1 MPGIPSRHKSIFL
14 LTGVVLLQVLLLAL
28 QIKRDSEGRL
38 IRVWTVGAFSP
49 FERAGNHGIGHLRE
63 TWRHY
68 FALQNASRENEQ
80 LRREND
86 QLKMQVN
93 QLQSKAIEA
102 DRLALLLNFHKSHD
116 SVPMLGARVIATS
129 AGTASAT
136 IMLDRGSKDH
146 IKKNM
151 GVITPEGVV
160 GKIVEVY
167 DNTSEV
173 LLLTDKDS
181 GVGAMLGNSRVQSPV
196 GGAGEPLLVMKYVA
210 NDDVVNVGERVVTSG
225 MDKIFPRDLPIGT
238 ITDIKPGNP
247 FKSIRIRPSA
257 NLERLEEVIVLLTLQ
272 PLQMSQE
279 TETGKP
285 SASVATKPPGET
297 AKPSASAASKPAGE
311 AAKPPTSGAAAKP
324 GPAALLPA
332 TVPAADDAAAAVKPE

>member
-1 MPGIPSRHKSIFL
+1 MPGIQSRHKSIFL

-68 FALQNASRENEQ
+68 FALQNTSRENEQ

-86 QLKMQVN
+86 ELKMQVN

-102 DRLALLLNFHKSHD
+102 DRLALLLNFHKSHE

-136 IMLDRGSKDH
+136 IMLDRGAKDH

-160 GKIVEVY
+160 GKVVEVY

-196 GGAGEPLLVMKYVA
+196 GGAGEPLLLMKYVA
-210 NDDVVNVGERVVTSG
+210 NDDTVNVGERVVTSG

-272 PLQMSQE
+272 PLQMNQE
-279 TETGKP
+279 T
-285 SASVATKPPGET
+285 ET
-297 AKPSASAASKPAGE
+297 AKPSASVASKPIGGTVKSPVSGT
-311 AAKPPTSGAAAKP
+311 AAKPA
-324 GPAALLPA
+324 PAPVSLTP
-332 TVPAADDAAAAVKPE
+332 VPASADAATAVKPE

>member
-38 IRVWTVGAFSP
+38 IRVGPVGAFSP

-86 QLKMQVN
+86 ELKIQVN

-102 DRLALLLNFHKSHD
+102 DRLALLLNFHKSHEN
-116 SVPMLGARVIATS
+116 VPMLGARVIATS

-160 GKIVEVY
+160 GKVVEVY

-181 GVGAMLGNSRVQSPV
+181 GVGAMLAIPECKAR
-196 GGAGEPLLVMKYVA
+196 
-210 NDDVVNVGERVVTSG
+210 
-225 MDKIFPRDLPIGT
+225 
-238 ITDIKPGNP
+238 
-247 FKSIRIRPSA
+247 
-257 NLERLEEVIVLLTLQ
+257 
-272 PLQMSQE
+272 
-279 TETGKP
+279 
-285 SASVATKPPGET
+285 
-297 AKPSASAASKPAGE
+297 SAALVNRCCS
-311 AAKPPTSGAAAKP
+311 
-324 GPAALLPA
+324 
-332 TVPAADDAAAAVKPE
+332 

>member
-14 LTGVVLLQVLLLAL
+14 LAGVVLLQILLLAL

-68 FALQNASRENEQ
+68 FALQNASRENEL
-80 LRREND
+80 LRRENND
-86 QLKMQVN
+86 LKMQVN

-102 DRLALLLNFHKSHD
+102 DRLALLLNFHKSHEN
-116 SVPMLGARVIATS
+116 VPMLGARVIATS

-136 IMLDRGSKDH
+136 IVLDRGSKDH

-181 GVGAMLGNSRVQSPV
+181 GVGAMLSVSRKQSPV

-210 NDDVVNVGERVVTSG
+210 NDDVVSVGERVVTSG

-238 ITDIKPGNP
+238 ITEIKPGNP

-257 NLERLEEVIVLLTLQ
+257 DLERLEEVIVLLTLQ
-272 PLQMSQE
+272 QLQLNQE
-279 TETGKP
+279 SESAKP
-285 SASVATKPPGET
+285 SDSVASKLVTET
-297 AKPSASAASKPAGE
+297 AKPPAAST
-311 AAKPPTSGAAAKP
+311 AAKSAPAPVSSTPVP
-324 GPAALLPA
+324 GSA
-332 TVPAADDAAAAVKPE
+332 DAAAVVKPE

>member
-1 MPGIPSRHKSIFL
+1 MPGIPSRHKSTFL

-86 QLKMQVN
+86 ELKMQVN

-102 DRLALLLNFHKSHD
+102 DRLALLLNFHKSHEN
-116 SVPMLGARVIATS
+116 VPMLGARVIATS

-160 GKIVEVY
+160 GKVVEVY

-210 NDDVVNVGERVVTSG
+210 NDDTVNIGERVVTSG

-272 PLQMSQE
+272 PLQMNQE
-279 TETGKP
+279 TETAKP
-285 SASVATKPPGET
+285 SASVATKPAGET
-297 AKPSASAASKPAGE
+297 AQSSASAASKPGVD
-311 AAKPPTSGAAAKP
+311 AAKSPSSGAVAKP
-324 GPAALLPA
+324 APAAVPPA
-332 TVPAADDAAAAVKPE
+332 TVPASDNAAAAVKPE

>member
-14 LTGVVLLQVLLLAL
+14 LAGVVLLQVLLLAL

-49 FERAGNHGIGHLRE
+49 FERAGNHGIGHMRE

-86 QLKMQVN
+86 DLKMQVN
-93 QLQSKAIEA
+93 QLQSKANEA
-102 DRLALLLNFHKSHD
+102 DRLALLLNFHKSHEN
-116 SVPMLGARVIATS
+116 VPMLGARVIATS

-146 IKKNM
+146 LKKNM

-257 NLERLEEVIVLLTLQ
+257 HLERLEEVIVLLTLT
-272 PLQMSQE
+272 PLQMNQE
-279 TETGKP
+279 AE
-285 SASVATKPPGET
+285 A
-297 AKPSASAASKPAGE
+297 AKPSASAATKPVGETVKPSASVASKPVAESAKSPASGT
-311 AAKPPTSGAAAKP
+311 AAKPASAPVP
-324 GPAALLPA
+324 PAP
-332 TVPAADDAAAAVKPE
+332 VPASTNAAAAVRPE

>member
-1 MPGIPSRHKSIFL
+1 MPSRHKSIFL
-14 LTGVVLLQVLLLAL
+14 LTGVVLLQILLLAL

-68 FALQNASRENEQ
+68 FALQNASRDNEQ

-86 QLKMQVN
+86 ELKMQVN

-102 DRLALLLNFHKSHD
+102 DRLALLLNFHKSHEN
-116 SVPMLGARVIATS
+116 VPMLGARVIATS

-136 IMLDRGSKDH
+136 IMLDRGAKDH

-160 GKIVEVY
+160 GKVVEVY

-210 NDDVVNVGERVVTSG
+210 NDDTVNVGERVVTSG

-272 PLQMSQE
+272 PLQMNQE
-279 TETGKP
+279 TETAKP
-285 SASVATKPPGET
+285 SASVATKPAGET
-297 AKPSASAASKPAGE
+297 AKPSASAGSKPAGE
-311 AAKPPTSGAAAKP
+311 AAKSPTSGAVAKP
-324 GPAALLPA
+324 APAAVPPA
-332 TVPAADDAAAAVKPE
+332 TVPAADNAAAAVKPE

>member
-1 MPGIPSRHKSIFL
+1 MAGIPSRHKSIFL
-14 LTGVVLLQVLLLAL
+14 LAGVVLLQILLLAL

-68 FALQNASRENEQ
+68 FALQNTSRENEQ

-86 QLKMQVN
+86 ELKMQVN
-93 QLQSKAIEA
+93 QLQSKASEA
-102 DRLALLLNFHKSHD
+102 DRLALLLNFHKSHEN
-116 SVPMLGARVIATS
+116 VPMLGARVIATS

-160 GKIVEVY
+160 GKVVEVY

-247 FKSIRIRPSA
+247 FKTIRIRPLA

-272 PLQMSQE
+272 PLQLNKE
-279 TETGKP
+279 T
-285 SASVATKPPGET
+285 ET
-297 AKPSASAASKPAGE
+297 AKPSASVASKPVGE
-311 AAKPPTSGAAAKP
+311 TAKSPVSGGAAAKAA
-324 GPAALLPA
+324 PAPVSSAPVPA
-332 TVPAADDAAAAVKPE
+332 TADAAAAVKPE

>member
-1 MPGIPSRHKSIFL
+1 MAGIPSRHKSIFL
-14 LTGVVLLQVLLLAL
+14 LAGVVLLQILLLAL

-86 QLKMQVN
+86 ELKMQVN
-93 QLQSKAIEA
+93 QLQSKASEA
-102 DRLALLLNFHKSHD
+102 DRLALLLNFHKSHEN
-116 SVPMLGARVIATS
+116 VPMLGARVIATS

-151 GVITPEGVV
+151 GVVTPEGVV
-160 GKIVEVY
+160 GKVVEVY

-210 NDDVVNVGERVVTSG
+210 NDDVVSVGERVVTSG

-238 ITDIKPGNP
+238 ITDIKAGNP

-257 NLERLEEVIVLLTLQ
+257 NLERLEEVIVLLSLQ
-272 PLQMSQE
+272 PLQLNKE
-279 TETGKP
+279 P
-285 SASVATKPPGET
+285 ET
-297 AKPSASAASKPAGE
+297 AKPSASVASKPVAGT
-311 AAKPPTSGAAAKP
+311 AKAPVSGGAPAKPDPSVVPPT
-324 GPAALLPA
+324 PAPA
-332 TVPAADDAAAAVKPE
+332 TADAAAAVKPQ

>member
-14 LTGVVLLQVLLLAL
+14 LAGVVLLQVLLLAL

-80 LRREND
+80 LRHEND
-86 QLKMQVN
+86 DLKMQVN
-93 QLQSKAIEA
+93 QLQSKANEA
-102 DRLALLLNFHKSHD
+102 DRLALLLNFHKSHEN
-116 SVPMLGARVIATS
+116 VPMLGARVIATS

-146 IKKNM
+146 LKKNM

-257 NLERLEEVIVLLTLQ
+257 HLERLEEVIVLLTLT
-272 PLQMSQE
+272 PLQMNQE
-279 TETGKP
+279 AEG
-285 SASVATKPPGET
+285 
-297 AKPSASAASKPAGE
+297 AKPSASAATKPVGETVKPSASVASKPVAESAKSPASGT
-311 AAKPPTSGAAAKP
+311 AAKPASAP
-324 GPAALLPA
+324 GPPA
-332 TVPAADDAAAAVKPE
+332 PVPASTNAAAAVKPE

>member
-14 LTGVVLLQVLLLAL
+14 LAGVVLLQILLLAL

-68 FALQNASRENEQ
+68 FALQNASLENEQ

-86 QLKMQVN
+86 ELKMQVN
-93 QLQSKAIEA
+93 QLQSKATEA
-102 DRLALLLNFHKSHD
+102 DRLALLLNFHKSHEN
-116 SVPMLGARVIATS
+116 VPMLGARVIATS

-136 IMLDRGSKDH
+136 IMLDRGAKDH

-160 GKIVEVY
+160 GKVVEVY

-181 GVGAMLGNSRVQSPV
+181 GVGAMLSISRKQSPV
-196 GGAGEPLLVMKYVA
+196 GGAGEPLLLMKYVA
-210 NDDVVNVGERVVTSG
+210 NDDVVSVGERVVTSG

-257 NLERLEEVIVLLTLQ
+257 DLERLEEVIVLLTLQ
-272 PLQMSQE
+272 PLQMNQQ
-279 TETGKP
+279 TD
-285 SASVATKPPGET
+285 T
-297 AKPSASAASKPAGE
+297 AKPLANVASKPVGE
-311 AAKPPTSGAAAKP
+311 PAKSRSDGAAAKP
-324 GPAALLPA
+324 AATTLSPAKPA
-332 TVPAADDAAAAVKPE
+332 PPPASAAPVPDPTNAAAVKPE

>member
-1 MPGIPSRHKSIFL
+1 MAGIPSRHKSIFL
-14 LTGVVLLQVLLLAL
+14 LAGVVLLQILLLAL

-80 LRREND
+80 LRKEND
-86 QLKMQVN
+86 ELKMQVN
-93 QLQSKAIEA
+93 QLQSKASEA
-102 DRLALLLNFHKSHD
+102 DRLALLLNFHKSHEN
-116 SVPMLGARVIATS
+116 VPMLGARVIATS

-136 IMLDRGSKDH
+136 IMLDRGSKYH

-160 GKIVEVY
+160 GKVVEVY

-181 GVGAMLGNSRVQSPV
+181 GVGAMLSNSRKQSPV
-196 GGAGEPLLVMKYVA
+196 GGAGEPLLLMKYVA
-210 NDDVVNVGERVVTSG
+210 NDDTVNVGERVVTSG
-225 MDKIFPRDLPIGT
+225 MDKIFPRDLPVGT

-257 NLERLEEVIVLLTLQ
+257 NLERLEEVIVLLTLT
-272 PLQMSQE
+272 PLQMNQE
-279 TETGKP
+279 AEAAKP
-285 SASVATKPPGET
+285 SASVATKPAGEI
-297 AKPSASAASKPAGE
+297 AKASASAANKPAVD
-311 AAKPPTSGAAAKP
+311 AAKPPVQRA
-324 GPAALLPA
+324 PA
-332 TVPAADDAAAAVKPE
+332 TVTPAPVPASDNAAAAVKPE

>member
-86 QLKMQVN
+86 ELKMQVN

-102 DRLALLLNFHKSHD
+102 DRLALLLNFHKSHEN
-116 SVPMLGARVIATS
+116 VPMLGARVIATS

-160 GKIVEVY
+160 GKVVEVY

-196 GGAGEPLLVMKYVA
+196 GGAGEPLLLMKYVA
-210 NDDVVNVGERVVTSG
+210 NDDVVNVGERVVTDGG

-238 ITDIKPGNP
+238 ITEIKPGNP

-257 NLERLEEVIVLLTLQ
+257 DLERLEEVIVLLTLQ
-272 PLQMSQE
+272 PLQMNQE

-285 SASVATKPPGET
+285 SASVATKPAGET
-297 AKPSASAASKPAGE
+297 AKPPASAAK
-311 AAKPPTSGAAAKP
+311 
-324 GPAALLPA
+324 
-332 TVPAADDAAAAVKPE
+332 